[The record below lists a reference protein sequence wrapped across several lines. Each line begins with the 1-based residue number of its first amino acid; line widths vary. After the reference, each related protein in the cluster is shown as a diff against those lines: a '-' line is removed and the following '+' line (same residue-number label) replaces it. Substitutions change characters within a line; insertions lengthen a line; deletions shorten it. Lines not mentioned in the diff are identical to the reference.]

1 MGWVRSDRDR
11 GEDCRAFKLA
21 STAFLCSD
29 TCWDFSS
36 PRCGVLITVNT
47 RLVAGGCG
55 AAWGSQGS
63 NDGGQWP
70 GAPGGR
76 FVGGDSLLLM

>member
-1 MGWVRSDRDR
+1 MRAVVRFKPASGAFR
-11 GEDCRAFKLA
+11 GG
-21 STAFLCSD
+21 D
-29 TCWDFSS
+29 TRSRSSSS
-36 PRCGVLITVNT
+36 PRRGVLITVNM

-55 AAWGSQGS
+55 AAWGSPGT

-70 GAPGGR
+70 RAPGGR

>member
-1 MGWVRSDRDR
+1 MSKKG
-11 GEDCRAFKLA
+11 GALPCFQA
-21 STAFLCSD
+21 S
-29 TCWDFSS
+29 SS
-36 PRCGVLITVNT
+36 LLVTHSSSSRHDVLITVNM

-55 AAWGSQGS
+55 AAWGSRGS

-70 GAPGGR
+70 RAPGGR

>member
-1 MGWVRSDRDR
+1 MGWVRRE
-11 GEDCRAFKLA
+11 GEGCRVFKLA
-21 STAFLCSD
+21 SVAFLGSD
-29 TCWDFSS
+29 TYSGSSSS
-36 PRCGVLITVNT
+36 PRRGVLITVNM

-55 AAWGSQGS
+55 AAWGSRGS

-70 GAPGGR
+70 RAPGGR